1 MSDTRSALGWMKC
14 PICAS
19 TVSVHVT
26 VVTDGQRHSRVN
38 ELVCRTKTDVRAPRQ
53 EFVYHRFG
61 MSVKKVAPAV
71 NRDPA
76 VRISCRVIGPAD
88 HRCGAAT
95 VLVSIGSDWG
105 TEAVAIFRSVV
116 RASMKTAVTKELLIP
131 QKDHIGS
138 AGRAGKLMG
147 SGR

>member
-1 MSDTRSALGWMKC
+1 MNWFAVPKRTSAPLARG
-14 PICAS
+14 
-19 TVSVHVT
+19 
-26 VVTDGQRHSRVN
+26 
-38 ELVCRTKTDVRAPRQ
+38 
-53 EFVYHRFG
+53 FVYHRFG

-95 VLVSIGSDWG
+95 VTVHRIGWG
-105 TEAVAIFRSVV
+105 TEPVAIFRSVV

-147 SGR
+147 TAGEPRDQNRRPPGQ